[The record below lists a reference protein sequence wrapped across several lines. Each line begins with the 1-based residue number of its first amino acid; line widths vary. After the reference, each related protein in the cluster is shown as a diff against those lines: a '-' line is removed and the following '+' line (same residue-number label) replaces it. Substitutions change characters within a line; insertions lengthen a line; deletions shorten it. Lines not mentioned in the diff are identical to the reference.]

1 MNPATILKLVLLLG
15 VVLLVV
21 AIGARARL
29 EQPLALLRRPGLA
42 LRALLAM
49 YGLFPAGVLALV
61 AVAPLREGVGAV
73 LLGFAVAPVLPPWAR
88 KGLAIGGQSE
98 VVMGLQI
105 LSTVVGLLLIPPM
118 LWLVGRVF
126 GVSTVLAPLA
136 VEQVLL
142 VTVVAPLAVGMGL
155 AKLRPAAAERLATGA
170 ERVGGLLLLLGA
182 VVLLLV
188 QGPAILG
195 VIGQGT
201 LLATVAVVVVGL
213 AVGHG
218 LGGPQQGNRGAL
230 ASATV
235 SRHPAIALVLAT
247 AAGQGSEATVIG
259 TVLLYLLVVLLI
271 SAPYERWCH
280 PSRSPR

>member
-88 KGLAIGGQSE
+88 KGLAIGGQGE

-118 LWLVGRVF
+118 LWLVGRLF

-155 AKLRPAAAERLATGA
+155 AKLRPAAAERLAAGA

-235 SRHPAIALVLAT
+235 SRHPAIALILAT

-280 PSRSPR
+280 PSRSPQ